1 MAAERVI
8 RRGVEEEDLQDEAR
22 RDGRGALAVEPE
34 ERVERRAGTGR
45 DDKATAAAAV
55 LEADLMRFFGR
66 PLGFFLGVGGR
77 LRDDDGKAFLRL
89 VLGVTLVSAAAAK
102 RAAFLAA
109 AFSAF
114 FLSWR

>member
-8 RRGVEEEDLQDEAR
+8 RRGVEEEDLRDEAG
-22 RDGRGALAVEPE
+22 RDGGGALAVEPE
-34 ERVERRAGTGR
+34 ERVERRAG
-45 DDKATAAAAV
+45 TAAAAV

-77 LRDDDGKAFLRL
+77 LRDDDGKAFLWL